1 MKKKNAR
8 HAKPSK
14 VKLSSAEKQNLT
26 MHESDHVESQDN
38 SFEDEW
44 NPTDEW
50 GFETELL

>member
-1 MKKKNAR
+1 MKKKNVR
-8 HAKPSK
+8 HGKTAK
-14 VKLSSAEKQNLT
+14 VKTTSAEKQNLS
-26 MHESDHVESQDN
+26 MHEYDHVESQDK